1 MTTEPV
7 AIIAA
12 ITGAIQ
18 ATLAILLFAGVD
30 PELVGAITASVVAW
44 IGAAGVWVRSRVTPV
59 SPPPE
64 P

>member
-12 ITGAIQ
+12 ITAAVQ

-30 PELVGAITASVVAW
+30 PELVGAITAAVVAW
-44 IGAAGVWVRSRVTPV
+44 IGAAGLWVRSRVTPV
-59 SPPPE
+59 SPPPV